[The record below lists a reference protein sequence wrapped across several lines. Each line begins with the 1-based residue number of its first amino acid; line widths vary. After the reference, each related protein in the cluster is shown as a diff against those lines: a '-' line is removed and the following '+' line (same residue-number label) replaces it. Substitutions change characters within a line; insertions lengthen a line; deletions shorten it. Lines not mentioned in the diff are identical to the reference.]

1 MTEERDLAHEMKRS
15 AILDVRTADLLLS
28 GLVAPLDAP
37 PGYASIAEVV
47 HCVAASPRPND
58 PVREAATIAAVV
70 RELRSNNHLRRPVR
84 TRSVR
89 GRVLGAKAAV
99 LAGTMVFGATA
110 AAAATNTLPAP
121 VQRAVSEVVA
131 HVGVSIPEPH
141 AHGNRHSHGSAARS
155 GSPGTAVGPDATA
168 SARYGLCTAYD
179 KAPAAAKSVALA
191 NVRKAAD
198 AAGTSVTDFCKSA
211 VSPSG
216 KGDTPTTAPRG
227 STPTTPT
234 RGSGPPSS
242 TPGDTAPGK
251 TTPGDTAPG
260 KSTDKTTPRD
270 TAPGRSTDKTTP
282 GDTAPGHSTDKSTPG
297 DTAPGHS
304 TDKSTPG
311 DTAPGKLEHKP

>member
-1 MTEERDLAHEMKRS
+1 MTDERDLAHEMKRP
-15 AILDVRTADLLLS
+15 AILDIRTADLLLS

-37 PGYASIAEVV
+37 PGYASIAEAVQR
-47 HCVAASPRPND
+47 VATSPRPNE

-70 RELRSNNHLRRPVR
+70 RESRSHNHLRRPVR
-84 TRSVR
+84 TKSVR
-89 GRVLGAKAAV
+89 GRVLGVKAAV

-110 AAAATNTLPAP
+110 AAAATNTLPVP
-121 VQRAVSEVVA
+121 VQRAISEAAA

-141 AHGNRHSHGSAARS
+141 SHGSSHSDGSAGRS
-155 GSPGTAVGPDATA
+155 GNAGNTGTAVGPDATA
-168 SARYGLCTAYD
+168 SAKYGLCTAYA
-179 KAPAAAKSVALA
+179 KAPTARTSMAFA

-198 AAGTSVTDFCKSA
+198 AAGMSVTDFCKSA
-211 VSPSG
+211 VPPSG

-227 STPTTPT
+227 STPTTPA

-251 TTPGDTAPG
+251 TTPVDTAPA
-260 KSTDKTTPRD
+260 KSPDKTTPGD

-297 DTAPGHS
+297 DTAPG
-304 TDKSTPG
+304 
-311 DTAPGKLEHKP
+311 KLAHKP